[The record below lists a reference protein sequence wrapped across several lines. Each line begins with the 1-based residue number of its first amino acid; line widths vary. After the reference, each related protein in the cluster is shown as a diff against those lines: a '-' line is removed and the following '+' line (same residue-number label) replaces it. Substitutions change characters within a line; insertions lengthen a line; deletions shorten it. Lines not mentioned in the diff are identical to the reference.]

1 MDGSPP
7 LQLRRSF
14 RLPLKQLCSSSMAL
28 MVNAAPLVYRPP
40 ADTLPYEY
48 PPVEVLSPVAPP
60 PLPPDPPD
68 ALLSLLRI
76 RVTSTKPSLQA
87 LTHTLDLKLHCSTMA
102 TKICGGGVPLVCRSF
117 PCRLVEWSVLRSC
130 PDLPSHPPVT
140 AFQVHHSSSLSAYLY
155 SVEWVGMRV
164 VWATL
169 NLRSLVLIGNV
180 LMDRASFGSTFV
192 PFSGIYVVSVRFLTA
207 VCSSFI
213 VSSLVFGAVILCF
226 SSLLQLEGKLVD
238 ISCLLNLILTGI
250 GLPIVSCL
258 ELFLFPIFPL
268 VWSEMEDKALLVLKG
283 SSSQLMLPSAVDAVF
298 VTVWVTLGT
307 IIKEAYEIVVMRF
320 LWFLFVI
327 CINFIFCVISLSLWL
342 APCSLVVSSS
352 NGV

>member
-1 MDGSPP
+1 MCSVRVNMRELTTCTLLARVPRYAVLDGSPP

-140 AFQVHHSSSLSAYLY
+140 AFQ
-155 SVEWVGMRV
+155 
-164 VWATL
+164 
-169 NLRSLVLIGNV
+169 
-180 LMDRASFGSTFV
+180 
-192 PFSGIYVVSVRFLTA
+192 
-207 VCSSFI
+207 
-213 VSSLVFGAVILCF
+213 
-226 SSLLQLEGKLVD
+226 LEGKLVD